1 MDDIWDSLCDFI
13 PPEIVFHEIIPYVP
27 CFQLSDKV
35 LQLQRNRVIM
45 YSIIRK
51 ELSIEC
57 ESLQRFLFSRYDG
70 RSLFTYETPSIYLFV
85 HIQPQTKKVLDYLY
99 ILS

>member
-1 MDDIWDSLCDFI
+1 MDDIWDSLCNFI

-27 CFQLSDKV
+27 CFQLSNKV

-45 YSIIRK
+45 YSIIQQ
-51 ELSIEC
+51 ELLIEC
-57 ESLQRFLFSRYDG
+57 NSLRRFLFSHYDG
-70 RSLFTYETPSIYLFV
+70 RSLFTYETPSLYLFV